1 MSISDN
7 YAPTR
12 QLGNGATTIFTST
25 WDALNVSFVKVYF
38 EDVTT
43 GSQTLQSSGFTV
55 AITSTQVTVTF
66 SVAPTSANYVITTR
80 EVTRDQTVPFRTSKG
95 FQGANTESAYDK
107 LTAIAQEQQNEL
119 GRGLAFPLGS
129 SFTGTIGQNPVDDA
143 ILAWDGT
150 SGNTKNGVS
159 VASVA
164 TDKAAAEA
172 AATAAALSET
182 NAASSASSASASA
195 STASTAAAAA
205 SSSATAAAGSASTA
219 STSASAASSSA
230 TASAASETA
239 AVAAEGTAATAAT
252 NAASSETNAATS
264 ETNAADSASAAATS
278 ETNAATSE
286 TNAATSATAAATSE
300 TNAATSA
307 TAAATSETNAAT
319 SATAAAVAMIEWQ
332 GVWSSA
338 TTYALNDAVE
348 KAGTSYIC
356 IQAHSNQSPP
366 NVTYWDIL
374 AAKGTDGAGAGDLLA
389 ANNLSDLS
397 NAATARNNLGIGAV
411 GVLNAVKAEDL
422 DFSTLTE
429 TSNTQSA
436 DGVMLSVDATTG
448 EPAFINISNFYSQII
463 SDNGISD
470 LAFKSNINNSDWSG
484 TDLSVANGGTNSSNA
499 AGARTNLGIN
509 DMGTLNKASQAQAE
523 AGTLDTVGMT
533 PLRTKEAID
542 ALAGG
547 SEGKATAW
555 VNFNGTGTVAIRDS
569 FNVSSITDDATGQ
582 YRMNFATAMANANYV
597 VATSGNA
604 SNNSAGFFLSSPG
617 NVNNNL
623 TTAAR
628 LTGANAGY
636 STSDLEFAFAV
647 IFGGN

>member
-278 ETNAATSE
+278 ETN
-286 TNAATSATAAATSE
+286 
-300 TNAATSA
+300 
-307 TAAATSETNAAT
+307 AATSETNAAT